1 MVGPFWLK
9 TDLPP
14 APWLSFLTQ
23 PTHLIGSRWK
33 GQTFW
38 ALWVSA
44 QPVTKSEIKLAG
56 HARLMQPSDHTCQNA
71 SCRVGGG
78 YFF

>member
-1 MVGPFWLK
+1 MTCTKCLMSAQRKEVERA
-9 TDLPP
+9 D
-14 APWLSFLTQ
+14 
-23 PTHLIGSRWK
+23 
-33 GQTFW
+33 
-38 ALWVSA
+38 VSA

-56 HARLMQPSDHTCQNA
+56 HARLMQPSDHSCQNA